1 MDPSK
6 QEIAARIKAARV
18 QKGWKQKHLAAA
30 AHVEPMTVSHWE
42 RGATT
47 PDFDAL
53 SLIAE
58 ATGKP
63 LNYFLP
69 ESEESEVSSA
79 QLEEAVARLEAVA
92 DQLAVGAERMS
103 AMLTEL
109 RSELRRLR

>member
-1 MDPSK
+1 MEPRK
-6 QEIAARIKAARV
+6 QEIAARIKSARV
-18 QKGWKQKHLAAA
+18 QRGWKQKHLAAA
-30 AHVEPMTVSHWE
+30 AHVEPMTVSRWE

-69 ESEESEVSSA
+69 DIEPEVSSA
-79 QLEEAVARLEAVA
+79 RLGEAVERLEAVA
-92 DQLAVGAERMS
+92 EQLAIEVQRVS
-103 AMLTEL
+103 AMLSEL
-109 RSELRRLR
+109 RSELRLLR